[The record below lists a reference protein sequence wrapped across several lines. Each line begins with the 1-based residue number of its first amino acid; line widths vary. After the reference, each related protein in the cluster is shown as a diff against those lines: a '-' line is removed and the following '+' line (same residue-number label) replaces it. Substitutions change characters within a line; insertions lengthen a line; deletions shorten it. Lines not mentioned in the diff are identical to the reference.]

1 MLGRDAHIVSNLSWN
16 FVLQSH
22 MLSTT
27 ILKRECIC
35 ETMKPGPFLII
46 RNTFPTTFK
55 HLLHSAILKSE
66 NTKTLLLLAFTY
78 KNPPKAFH
86 HHCYHSCIIIH
97 HNCIFI
103 CCFAFII
110 IVISFPQLVLDNHLV
125 RLRAQSNLL
134 VCRKSREGQE
144 DKTHTTDSPRVR
156 Y

>member
-1 MLGRDAHIVSNLSWN
+1 
-16 FVLQSH
+16 
-22 MLSTT
+22 MLSLCLLVCHT
-27 ILKRECIC
+27 ILKRECMC
-35 ETMKPGPFLII
+35 ETMNPGPFLII

-78 KNPPKAFH
+78 KNPKNTIN
-86 HHCYHSCIIIH
+86 HHCYHPCIIIH
-97 HNCIFI
+97 HHCIFI

-110 IVISFPQLVLDNHLV
+110 ILISFSHLVLDNHLV